1 MNESTAATI
10 TEQPRRRGDPI
21 ARCVNDLL
29 SANAH
34 GPGNLDMPAL
44 RRLLEFPKPDADIVL
59 RHVFEAIKRGRGRAT
74 AGCPTALRR
83 LPALQSAAR
92 GAGARSPNRPTAR
105 IPTGPRALLAMESA
119 RVAVA

>member
-34 GPGNLDMPAL
+34 GPGNLDAPAL

-59 RHVFEAIKRGRGRAT
+59 RHVFDAINA
-74 AGCPTALRR
+74 
-83 LPALQSAAR
+83 
-92 GAGARSPNRPTAR
+92 
-105 IPTGPRALLAMESA
+105 
-119 RVAVA
+119 AVAGLQPDASPH

>member
-59 RHVFEAIKRGRGRAT
+59 RHVFDAINAGGREAAGYSGRVHNRQ
-74 AGCPTALRR
+74 GCLLIVAFVIESL
-83 LPALQSAAR
+83 LWFC
-92 GAGARSPNRPTAR
+92 NAR
-105 IPTGPRALLAMESA
+105 IASS
-119 RVAVA
+119 